1 MMTAFLLGLTGSV
14 GHCVGMCSG
23 VLLLLHRRGV
33 TEGPQLLI
41 LHVGRLVAYS
51 VFGMVAG
58 AFGYALHVV
67 LPGLSSLQGGLAM
80 VTAVTA
86 LYMSLAILGRVPSPE
101 RLFSRITRWW
111 GATMRNQTAQ
121 TSHEEI
127 ELSLFSVFSLGF
139 LWGCLPC
146 GLVLTAMLTAAA
158 SGSPWMGAATMVV
171 FGAGTWPVAFSGSL
185 FVRSQSSRKW
195 LRRLQTW
202 PGLRYGA
209 ALVVLLFGT
218 QMVLRGMAAWGWVAH
233 MHVGRMMVW

>member
-1 MMTAFLLGLTGSV
+1 MITAFLLGLTGSF

-23 VLLLLHRRGV
+23 VMLLLHRRGV
-33 TEGPQLLI
+33 TEGPQLLM
-41 LHVGRLVAYS
+41 LHVGRLAAYS

-58 AFGYALHVV
+58 AFGYALNLA

-86 LYMSLAILGRVPSPE
+86 LYMSLAIIGRVPSPE
-101 RLFSRITRWW
+101 RLFTRITRWW
-111 GATMRNQTAQ
+111 GVTMRNQTAQ
-121 TSHEEI
+121 TSHEET

-158 SGSPWMGAATMVV
+158 SGSPLLGALTMVV

-185 FVRSQSSRKW
+185 LARSQSLGKL
-195 LRRLQTW
+195 LRRLQAW

-209 ALVVLLFGT
+209 ALVVLLFGA
-218 QMVLRGMAAWGWVAH
+218 QMVLRGMAAWGWVSH
-233 MHVGRMMVW
+233 MHLGRMMLW